1 MLPKYTFFTALAG
14 WFFASALGLGSDLET
29 PKVEFGVLKVRIVGL
44 RTDKGTVHLG
54 LFNTKEGFSKRGM
67 EFRKMRVKPESKTA
81 IAEFTELPFGEYAV
95 AMYHDEN
102 DNDQHN
108 KGLILILMEKYGF
121 SNDAKPGLKGPPEF
135 EKAKFFL
142 LQKKKTITIRAR

>member
-1 MLPKYTFFTALAG
+1 MLIHNSFPALIVLVI
-14 WFFASALGLGSDLET
+14 SPALGLGNDLET
-29 PKVEFGVLKVRIVGL
+29 PKVQFGTLEVRIIGL
-44 RTDKGTVHLG
+44 RNDKGTVHLG

-67 EFRKMRVKPESKTA
+67 EFRKMTVKPASEIA

-102 DNDQHN
+102 DNDRHN
-108 KGLILILMEKYGF
+108 KGLILIMMEKYGF

-142 LQKKKTITIRAR
+142 LQKQKTITIRAQ